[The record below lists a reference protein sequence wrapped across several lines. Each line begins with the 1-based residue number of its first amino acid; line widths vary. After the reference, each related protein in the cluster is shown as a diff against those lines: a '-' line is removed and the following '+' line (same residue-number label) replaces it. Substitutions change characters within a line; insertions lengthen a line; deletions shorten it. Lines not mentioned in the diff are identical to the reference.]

1 MQTEDFRSKLGAS
14 WSQNEEDNG
23 GLPYLTGVEIPVP
36 LKKTPLEVTIIL
48 AKYNTQE
55 YRYERFGEKIEVEM
69 LSNGNTRVCDVMDE
83 AMQQEKLTYG
93 YETTNLGRYVS
104 TINGRELLAPNGWMF
119 TINDVLSNVGVST
132 ATVVDGDTILWYEGM
147 TQNHFRA
154 PRVEELD
161 AGFGDWTEISSESE
175 LRALAA
181 SQDAE
186 ALAANYRLTQD
197 IDLQGAEFP
206 GIGSGSA
213 PFTGTFDGNGKT
225 ISNLTIDRPGEENV
239 GLFRVIRGGTI
250 KNLTLK
256 DAAVTGGS
264 LVGCS
269 CGLGAG
275 IAQQRQ
281 YVRQCCRTDRQRPC
295 DRQRRRQNGDGRPD
309 RPERR
314 QDRSGDKLLCQK
326 CSRPLLV

>member
-1 MQTEDFRSKLGAS
+1 M
-14 WSQNEEDNG
+14 
-23 GLPYLTGVEIPVP
+23 EIPVP

-69 LSNGNTRVCDVMDE
+69 LSNGNTRVCDDGRSGR
-83 AMQQEKLTYG
+83 AKRFSYG
-93 YETTNLGRYVS
+93 YGRRISAVMSAPSMAVS
-104 TINGRELLAPNGWMF
+104 CLRRTAGCLR
-119 TINDVLSNVGVST
+119 ST
-132 ATVVDGDTILWYEGM
+132 ACFPTSAYPTATLSDGDTILWYEGM

-161 AGFGDWTEISSESE
+161 AGSAIGRKFRPKAQ

-213 PFTGTFDGNGKT
+213 PAGVFDGNGKRSP
-225 ISNLTIDRPGEENV
+225 ISPSRARTRRNV

-264 LVGCS
+264 LVGAVVGWAQVS
-269 CGLGAG
+269 LSKDSMSGNVAGLIGNVHVTGSVAG
-275 IAQQRQ
+275 K
-281 YVRQCCRTDRQRPC
+281 
-295 DRQRRRQNGDGRPD
+295 RRRAA
-309 RPERR
+309 
-314 QDRSGDKLLCQK
+314 
-326 CSRPLLV
+326 